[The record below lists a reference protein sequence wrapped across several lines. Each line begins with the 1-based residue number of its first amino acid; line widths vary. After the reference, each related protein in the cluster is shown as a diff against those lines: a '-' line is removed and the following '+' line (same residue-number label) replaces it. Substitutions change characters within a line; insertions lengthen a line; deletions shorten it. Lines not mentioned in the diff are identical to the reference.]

1 MNQAASTT
9 SMPLICSGRATDAA
23 VAAMAGLNAAQDIDL
38 AQLQPLAVKVQ
49 QWVTPE
55 GARVSFTQVHE
66 RPIFNLALRFRAGS
80 VLDGDNPGLAALVLY
95 SLDQGTGQLDS
106 ARFAQF
112 LEGHGAIMN
121 RSINHDEAVV
131 TLRCLSLP
139 ALRASV
145 LSLFTQMLAQ
155 PALRPDDVARIRERL
170 AIAQRARA
178 WYPSTRKSDATM
190 AHVFADHPYAI
201 PVTGTAEGLDG
212 ITDPQLRAFHQR
224 AYSANNVDIGLVGDL
239 SPAEAH
245 QLVADLVQALPQNW
259 AARLPAPPPA
269 PNAHTQRLERTG
281 TSTSVML
288 TVPVNVSPRSPWYPA
303 LVMLDEILG
312 GGFESRL
319 VQELRVKRALTYSA
333 SSSLQPFD
341 AANLLQIEWDIT
353 PEYRDAS
360 CMLVANMLACLGTH
374 GPTQVE
380 CDVALSQL
388 VGKLQHTLASN
399 EDLAKCLATLSHQK
413 LPADHLV
420 SYSDKLAALT
430 PPDIREAARALLAEA
445 PQVVISLGP
454 DVEQLPLP
462 PPPDADQ

>member
-1 MNQAASTT
+1 MNQAASTLST
-9 SMPLICSGRATDAA
+9 PLICSGPATDAA
-23 VAAMAGLNAAQDIDL
+23 VAAMSGLNAAQGIDL
-38 AQLQPLAVKVQ
+38 TQLQPLAVKVQ

-55 GARVSFTQVHE
+55 GARVSFTPAHE
-66 RPIFNLALRFRAGS
+66 RPMFDLALRFRAGS

-95 SLDQGTGQLDS
+95 SLDQGTKQLDS

-212 ITDPQLRAFHQR
+212 ITDQQLRAFHQR

-259 AARLPAPPPA
+259 AAQLPDPSPA
-269 PNAHTQRLERTG
+269 PNAHT
-281 TSTSVML
+281 TS
-288 TVPVNVSPRSPWYPA
+288 
-303 LVMLDEILG
+303 
-312 GGFESRL
+312 
-319 VQELRVKRALTYSA
+319 
-333 SSSLQPFD
+333 
-341 AANLLQIEWDIT
+341 
-353 PEYRDAS
+353 
-360 CMLVANMLACLGTH
+360 
-374 GPTQVE
+374 
-380 CDVALSQL
+380 
-388 VGKLQHTLASN
+388 
-399 EDLAKCLATLSHQK
+399 
-413 LPADHLV
+413 
-420 SYSDKLAALT
+420 
-430 PPDIREAARALLAEA
+430 
-445 PQVVISLGP
+445 
-454 DVEQLPLP
+454 
-462 PPPDADQ
+462 